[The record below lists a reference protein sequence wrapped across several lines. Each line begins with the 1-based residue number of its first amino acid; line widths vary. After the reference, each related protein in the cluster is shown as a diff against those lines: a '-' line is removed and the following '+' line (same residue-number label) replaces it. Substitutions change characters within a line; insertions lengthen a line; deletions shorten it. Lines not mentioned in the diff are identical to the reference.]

1 MSKFAC
7 SLQVYF
13 QFSLQWEMLDGAL
26 GVRYGSEKKDMILI
40 QRSLGPKSNPCG
52 ILVPQPGIEPWAVG
66 SESAGS

>member
-1 MSKFAC
+1 
-7 SLQVYF
+7 
-13 QFSLQWEMLDGAL
+13 MLDGAL